1 MLALSLLHGDEQCG
15 HAVGDETTG
24 PCEPEIP
31 RRRLAFF
38 EPAAA
43 QRQIDFGLEEF
54 SGPGAELGA
63 KYPGRKSLPLA
74 KGQKDRFA
82 PRALGRQDLLTRD
95 PIRILFHAP
104 QPRLERT
111 GICAAPA
118 VGMLLCA

>member
-1 MLALSLLHGDEQCG
+1 MRALSPLHGDEQRG

-31 RRRLAFF
+31 GRRLPFF

-43 QRQIDFGLEEF
+43 QRQIELGLEEF
-54 SGPGAELGA
+54 SGPCAELGS
-63 KYPGRKSLPLA
+63 KYPGRESLSLA

-82 PRALGRQDLLTRD
+82 PRALGRQDLLARD

-111 GICAAPA
+111 GISAAPA